1 MLRYVTLCYVMLRY
15 VTLSYVM
22 LRYVTL
28 CYVML
33 RYVTIMKNED
43 GKSCSP
49 RRSILPAARRF
60 LLSKCHAVLRYRRTR
75 HCIYGTDVRH
85 CIYGTDVHVTVFMV
99 QTYVTVFTVQTY
111 TSLYLRY
118 RRTRHCIYGTDVR
131 HCIYG
136 TDVHVTI
143 FTYRRKERPRPGR
156 LSRNSPALNSV
167 MRLSVIPT
175 SARRGPKHGECGQK
189 LLRGTFV

>member
-1 MLRYVTLCYVMLRY
+1 MKTARAAVRDAVYCPQQGVFYFQNVMQ
-15 VTLSYVM
+15 S
-22 LRYVTL
+22 
-28 CYVML
+28 
-33 RYVTIMKNED
+33 
-43 GKSCSP
+43 
-49 RRSILPAARRF
+49 
-60 LLSKCHAVLRYRRTR
+60 
-75 HCIYGTDVRH
+75 
-85 CIYGTDVHVTVFMV
+85 YGTDVHVTVFMV

>member
-85 CIYGTDVHVTVFMV
+85 CIYGTDVHVT
-99 QTYVTVFTVQTY
+99 
-111 TSLYLRY
+111 
-118 RRTRHCIYGTDVR
+118 
-131 HCIYG
+131 
-136 TDVHVTI
+136 I